1 MSVDLQ
7 DAYEKDMS
15 FIHEDGQVEYLD
27 STQQT
32 MIEAETAEL
41 KPALEYTQENQSN
54 QMSNDDFFAGIEG
67 GYKNE

>member
-1 MSVDLQ
+1 
-7 DAYEKDMS
+7 
-15 FIHEDGQVEYLD
+15 
-27 STQQT
+27 